1 MEPAVLFPYH
11 LVEWCLENEGTEIVA
26 TPKSHKLKFAFA
38 STCVE
43 PAPSNAT
50 LPVVSELS
58 AERLSPDC
66 PAVIVVEN
74 SGAHEIQQSHLNA
87 YLIGTHRSAPEVA
100 DGINRQ
106 LARIVDWKAEMSDL
120 LESDCPMEALLTTS
134 EPLLGKYLGL
144 SNSLFQL
151 VATTPGIPPLDPMSK
166 ELVASGTYPSE
177 AMRQIER
184 LSETQDW
191 KSQLKTSV
199 DNAGNL
205 INPLPN
211 ANRVYHLNGSYAAHL
226 VMVSEEPLTP
236 ADIYLFDL
244 LADKVA
250 KRFERLWK
258 VSSTYHEPYSPF
270 LHMLLMSPVPDMA
283 FFERQTERFG
293 LPTQGV
299 FKVGI
304 IADAERRGGLD
315 HIARQLAITLR
326 NCWAVIESDKIY
338 VLLYASTRERGA
350 IHELEEALFDLV
362 ERLQS
367 KIGISSSFEELRYCH
382 LARRQ
387 ADIALEY
394 GSKNVMV
401 YSMLEGLEP
410 RLFYV
415 FRFKRYFPCFLT
427 DPYSETASFVAE
439 YENTPGPIYQLR
451 EADKRNGTND
461 FGLLK
466 IYLYVDSNIKRTC
479 ELLHMH
485 RNTVSYR
492 LNKIKEEYGID
503 LDDDDERLFLH
514 YLFSVLD

>member
-1 MEPAVLFPYH
+1 M
-11 LVEWCLENEGTEIVA
+11 
-26 TPKSHKLKFAFA
+26 
-38 STCVE
+38 
-43 PAPSNAT
+43 

-58 AERLSPDC
+58 AETLSLDC
-66 PAVIVVEN
+66 PAVIALE
-74 SGAHEIQQSHLNA
+74 SGDAREIQHPRPNA
-87 YLIGTHRSAPEVA
+87 YLVRTRRSVPEIA
-100 DGINRQ
+100 EAINRQ
-106 LARIVDWKAEMSDL
+106 LTRIIDWKSEMSDL
-120 LESDCPMEALLTTS
+120 LESNCPMEALLTTS
-134 EPLLGKYLGL
+134 EPMLGKYLGL

-166 ELVASGTYPSE
+166 QLVATGTYPPE
-177 AMRQIER
+177 AMSLIER

-199 DNAGNL
+199 DNEGNP
-205 INPLPN
+205 INPFPS

-226 VMVSEEPLTP
+226 VMVSEESLTP
-236 ADIYLFDL
+236 TDIYLFDL

-250 KRFERLWK
+250 KRFERLWEA
-258 VSSTYHEPYSPF
+258 SPTYHEPYSPF
-270 LHMLLMSPVPDMA
+270 LHMLIMSQVPDMA
-283 FFERQTERFG
+283 FFERQAERFD

-304 IADAERRGGLD
+304 VADAERRGGLD

-326 NCWAVIESDKIY
+326 NCWTVIEGDKIY
-338 VLLYASTRERGA
+338 VLLYASKRGHGT
-350 IHELEEALFDLV
+350 IHELEESLFDLV
-362 ERLQS
+362 ERLRS
-367 KIGISSSFEELRYCH
+367 KIGVSSSFEELQYCH

-401 YSMLEGLEP
+401 YGMLEGVEP

-439 YENTPGPIYQLR
+439 YTNTPGPIFRLR

-492 LNKIKEEYGID
+492 LNKIKAEYGID
-503 LDDDDERLFLH
+503 LEDDDERLFLH
-514 YLFSVLD
+514 YLFSVLN